1 MKALIIYAGFVIA
14 STAAAVL
21 VGAYIE
27 RLTSPQIG
35 LIVILGLFFTSL
47 VVSWIAT
54 ILVMDGSLKNAFAE
68 KEQLEA
74 ERIGRESMAR
84 TDPDAR

>member
-14 STAAAVL
+14 SSAGSVL
-21 VGAYIE
+21 VGSFIE

-54 ILVMDGSLKNAFAE
+54 IFVMDLSLKNAFAE

-74 ERIGRESMAR
+74 ERIGRESVAR
-84 TDPDAR
+84 TDPEAS